1 MNRRDTVMALL
12 ALGTAGRPL
21 VAFAQ
26 QQGKVWRIG
35 RLIYLRQQDF
45 PDSHFSRAFNR
56 GMRELGYVEG
66 KNLIIE
72 ERNADNKPERL
83 LGLAAELV
91 QLKVDVIVSASP
103 PANRAAQ
110 KATSTIPIVFLADS
124 DPVGNGLVAS
134 LARPG
139 GNITGLSSIAAD
151 ISPKQLEMLRSM
163 VPKLS
168 RVAVLVNPN
177 EGVSQASQLK
187 SVQGAGQRFGATIQ
201 AFEARIPQ
209 DFENAFAQMVRW
221 KAEGLIVASGPFLNN
236 QPRLIAE
243 MAAKHRLPTISALTE
258 YVEAGGLISYGPS
271 LTDMFRRG
279 ATYVDKIFKGAKP
292 GDLPVEQPT
301 VFELFV
307 NLKTAKALKL
317 TVPKDLLFRAD
328 KVIQ

>member
-1 MNRRDTVMALL
+1 MNRRGAVMALL
-12 ALGTAGRPL
+12 ALGAAGRPL
-21 VAFAQ
+21 ASIAQ
-26 QQGKVWRIG
+26 QPGKVWRVG
-35 RLIYLRQQDF
+35 WLINIRR
-45 PDSHFSRAFNR
+45 PDSESHFTNAFPR

-66 KNLIIE
+66 KNLVLERRYSDGKIE
-72 ERNADNKPERL
+72 L
-83 LGLAAELV
+83 LPGMPAELV
-91 QLKVDVIVSASP
+91 RLKVDVIATGSAP
-103 PANRAAQ
+103 TTEAAQ
-110 KATSTIPIVFLADS
+110 KATSTIPIVFLADG
-124 DPVGNGLVAS
+124 DPVGNGFVAS

-139 GNITGLSSIAAD
+139 GNITGLATMTVELNA
-151 ISPKQLEMLRSM
+151 KRLEVLRSL

-187 SVQGAGQRFGATIQ
+187 SVQDAGQRIGATIQ
-201 AFEARIPQ
+201 AFESRISQ

-221 KAEGLIVASGPFLNN
+221 KAEGLIVATGPFLNG
-236 QPRLIAE
+236 QPHLIAE
-243 MAAKHRLPTISALTE
+243 MAARHRLPTISGLTE
-258 YVEAGGLISYGPS
+258 YVEAGGLISYGAS

-307 NLKTAKALKL
+307 NLKAAKMLKL